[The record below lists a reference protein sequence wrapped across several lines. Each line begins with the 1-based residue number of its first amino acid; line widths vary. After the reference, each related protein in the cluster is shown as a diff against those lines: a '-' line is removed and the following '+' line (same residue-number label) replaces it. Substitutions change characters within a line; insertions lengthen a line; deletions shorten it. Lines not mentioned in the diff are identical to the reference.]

1 MIFDQFV
8 YERDYNSFPVSLT
21 GVIVEFTLRCA
32 IAYWTLGLHE
42 HGLHPSFFLVSAE
55 NNRNI
60 RETFGNSQIDRVI
73 PAVATF
79 EVNLGFSGI
88 GRNRKRQTFTDQL

>member
-32 IAYWTLGLHE
+32 IAYWTLGLHQ
-42 HGLHPSFFLVSAE
+42 HGLHPNFFEVSLGS
-55 NNRNI
+55 NRNI
-60 RETFGNSQIDRVI
+60 RDICDSQIDRVI

>member
-1 MIFDQFV
+1 MVFNQFV
-8 YERDYNSFPVSLT
+8 RERDYNSFPVSLT

-32 IAYWTLGLHE
+32 IAYWTLGLHQ
-42 HGLHPSFFLVSAE
+42 HGLHPNFFEVSLGS
-55 NNRNI
+55 NRYI
-60 RETFGNSQIDRVI
+60 RDIRDGQIDRVI